1 VVQRSVRFL
10 ATHPT
15 RRVGANWAIWAIV
28 VVVVIAIGSGNSGS
42 KPKQTAGR
50 GQLTSGAAA
59 QPSASPAPA
68 TGVDA
73 SSPTSAPS
81 STLTASLSAAAPA
94 ADNGGDVINGGVVL
108 PNRRRTPGAI
118 NPAVTPANIASTI
131 CVAGWTA
138 TIRPSSSYTTGL
150 KVQQLSTGYAYH
162 GDTHTSDYEE
172 DHLISLE
179 LGGSATSPKNLW
191 PEPYAATDGA
201 RVKDRIENKLHEL
214 VCARQISLVTAQHA
228 IAGNWYAAY
237 QHYQGTT
244 VSTAPHTTRPATT
257 PPPVNNADPPAGAT
271 GICNDGTYSNAQHH
285 QGMCSHHG
293 GVRQFLT

>member
-15 RRVGANWAIWAIV
+15 RRIGANWSIWAIV
-28 VVVVIAIGSGNSGS
+28 LVVLIAIGSGNSGS
-42 KPKQTAGR
+42 TPKQTAGR

-59 QPSASPAPA
+59 QPSASAAPA

-81 STLTASLSAAAPA
+81 STRAASVSAAALA
-94 ADNGGDVINGGVVL
+94 VANGGDVINGGVVL

-118 NPAVTPANIASTI
+118 NPAVTPATIASTI

-162 GDTHTSDYEE
+162 GDTHTSGYEE

-179 LGGSATSPKNLW
+179 LGGSPTAPKNLW

-201 RVKDRIENKLHEL
+201 RIKDRIENKLHAL
-214 VCARQISLVTAQHA
+214 VCAGQISLATAQHA
-228 IAGNWYAAY
+228 IASNWYAAY
-237 QHYQGTT
+237 QRSEGTT
-244 VSTAPHTTRPATT
+244 VITAPQTTGHAST
-257 PPPVNNADPPAGAT
+257 PPPTNGGAAAGAT
-271 GICNDGTYSNAQHH
+271 GICNDGTYSYAQHH